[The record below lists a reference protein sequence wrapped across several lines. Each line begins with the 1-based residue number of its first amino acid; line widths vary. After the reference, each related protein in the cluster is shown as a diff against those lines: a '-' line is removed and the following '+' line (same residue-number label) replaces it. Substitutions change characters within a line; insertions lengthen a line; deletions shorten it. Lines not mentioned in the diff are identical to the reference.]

1 MYGQN
6 GSGKSTFIDL
16 ITGAKAFQKGQIE
29 INANEPLFSVVFQD
43 SFFDEKTVINQL
55 IFLNKANSFACD
67 INKVLNDYELENVAM
82 LKFKEL
88 SFGQKQRL
96 RFAVALIKPFSILI
110 LDEVLTGID
119 KRFKTIIKKILKKL
133 SI

>member
-1 MYGQN
+1 
-6 GSGKSTFIDL
+6 
-16 ITGAKAFQKGQIE
+16 
-29 INANEPLFSVVFQD
+29 
-43 SFFDEKTVINQL
+43 
-55 IFLNKANSFACD
+55 
-67 INKVLNDYELENVAM
+67 M